1 MAAIFQPTK
10 TAVITGGASGIGLA
24 LARKCVGHGM
34 RVLVADR
41 DTAALAAAA
50 ESIAAD
56 AKGSAGAGGS
66 GSVRT
71 HDMDVTRLDDW
82 GRLKDVVVK
91 EFGGGCFF
99 FLSVWVVYALC
110 RFVCARTAQGGCCAS
125 WIDALAPSVLSSI
138 PEPCERTKE
147 AYMHLHTAP
156 TTARRKGEKRKC

>member
-50 ESIAAD
+50 ETIAAD

-66 GSVRT
+66 GSVKT
-71 HDMDVTRLDDW
+71 HDMDVARLDDW

-91 EFGGGCFF
+91 EFGGKFDYLRKKIPF
-99 FLSVWVVYALC
+99 AH
-110 RFVCARTAQGGCCAS
+110 ARPPCSFSFC
-125 WIDALAPSVLSSI
+125 LSSFV
-138 PEPCERTKE
+138 PFGP
-147 AYMHLHTAP
+147 P
-156 TTARRKGEKRKC
+156 P